1 MTQPEK
7 TPERKVSTLSRIL
20 PWTAR
25 PLSKAS
31 KEAKF
36 RAVMDHKAD
45 RVLMGRSALV
55 AAWVVGGT
63 GAACLVASSVVVAS
77 LFPLKKTE
85 VDFFIADQSSGIIS
99 RPVSIEDAP
108 KTFSIVNDAYYLRRY
123 IEAREGWVW
132 ETDQQRD
139 HLVKLMSTPDEQ
151 ARIEADRKKPTAV
164 GRRLGKD
171 SHVIVENFR
180 FHQQPAGRAGTRTY
194 IVQFDSTVW
203 HGSNPDRTE
212 VWTAAVDF
220 QWHPELPMKPDDR
233 TNNAGGMQVLAYSAA
248 STNPDQHRE

>member
-1 MTQPEK
+1 MD
-7 TPERKVSTLSRIL
+7 L
-20 PWTAR
+20 
-25 PLSKAS
+25 KA
-31 KEAKF
+31 E
-36 RAVMDHKAD
+36 
-45 RVLMGRSALV
+45 RVLLGRSALV

-63 GAACLVASSVVVAS
+63 GVACVVASSIVVAS
-77 LFPLKKTE
+77 LFPLKRTE
-85 VDFFIADQSSGIIS
+85 AEFFIADQSSGIIS
-99 RPVSIEDAP
+99 KPISVDDAP
-108 KTFSIVNDAYYLRRY
+108 KAFTPVNDQYYLRRY

-132 ETDQQRD
+132 ETDQSRD

-171 SHVIVENFR
+171 GHVVVENFR
-180 FHQQPAGRAGTRTY
+180 WHQQPAGRLGTRTY

-212 VWTAAVDF
+212 VWTATADF

-248 STNPDQHRE
+248 STNPDQTRQ